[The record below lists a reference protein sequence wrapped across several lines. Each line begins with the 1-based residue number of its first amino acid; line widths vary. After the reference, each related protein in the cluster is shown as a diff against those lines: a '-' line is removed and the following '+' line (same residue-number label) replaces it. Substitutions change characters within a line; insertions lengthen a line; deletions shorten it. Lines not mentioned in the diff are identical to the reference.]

1 MQKRER
7 QNSVKDE
14 LRTPEKHNKKQSNEK
29 NIGSFSGDTS
39 SYLRIYQT
47 DAQGNKDE
55 IQNSSVM
62 EEWNEDSPPQKE
74 KKGSGLSGLARKF
87 SHIVESDSSDEVCK
101 PTVSTKS
108 GSGED
113 QMERFAD
120 YVRKMQQKVTTQ
132 INRHQNIDKKN
143 NLFVE
148 RQNAQLFRVLKVSRH
163 VKKVFK

>member
-55 IQNSSVM
+55 IHNSSVM
-62 EEWNEDSPPQKE
+62 EEWNEDSPPQKT
-74 KKGSGLSGLARKF
+74 KGLSGLARKF
-87 SHIVESDSSDEVCK
+87 SHMVESDSSEE
-101 PTVSTKS
+101 PTVATKS

-132 INRHQNIDKKN
+132 INRQIIDISCEEKN
-143 NLFVE
+143 RLFVE